1 MTVGNNAEKIVGGYR
16 RLSQLVCHEML
27 ALGQVLIEHK
37 KSLAI
42 SGNPDESMIVLYDMK
57 SLMVDIIGGLLWKE
71 NQGDELVLSYQ
82 AQHARLVVYPLSAF
96 VVSQH
101 PAIGDKPFALTF
113 RNLSRTHIDRER
125 AAVGKKYP
133 SVTHE
138 QIAGGYL
145 TVNIGY
151 MGKSLQLA
159 LSKNIDIALL
169 RNHQH
174 LMMEGARTR
183 HSHALGH
190 AGQATFGIK
199 ENLVRSTKHHIVF
212 VQTVYQGDLGRTYFC
227 LGKPTCQ
234 ERTTAIVYQHSSIF
248 GSPKPEHS
256 VTDQLPLSEMKL
268 LYFLTVLL
276 LLAVHH
282 IQAS

>member
-57 SLMVDIIGGLLWKE
+57 SLMVDIIGGLLREE

-113 RNLSRTHIDRER
+113 RNLSCTHIDRER

-133 SVTHE
+133 SVAQE

-183 HSHALGH
+183 HSHALDY
-190 AGQATFGIK
+190 AGQATSGIK

-212 VQTVYQGDLGRTYFC
+212 V
-227 LGKPTCQ
+227 
-234 ERTTAIVYQHSSIF
+234 
-248 GSPKPEHS
+248 
-256 VTDQLPLSEMKL
+256 
-268 LYFLTVLL
+268 
-276 LLAVHH
+276 
-282 IQAS
+282 